1 MKKKYFHSQV
11 KKIFS
16 IHQAAGF
23 LNPPQSSP
31 TTQTVTSWMCRT
43 LDMSKDIQIIGET
56 RQRHVFKTTS
66 VSCGVKSSC
75 VYGITAQKAH
85 VQERE
90 GVELS
95 QGEPQCAEH
104 KQQFTLFPQW
114 PRWGKNHENDLSVP
128 VRTDASGDCWA
139 SLATPRH
146 KHFRGQKSKQ
156 ALNLPTFPVAF
167 QSTWSCRPVVVS
179 SPVTGDR

>member
-1 MKKKYFHSQV
+1 
-11 KKIFS
+11 
-16 IHQAAGF
+16 
-23 LNPPQSSP
+23 
-31 TTQTVTSWMCRT
+31 MCRT

-56 RQRHVFKTTS
+56 RQWHVFKTTS